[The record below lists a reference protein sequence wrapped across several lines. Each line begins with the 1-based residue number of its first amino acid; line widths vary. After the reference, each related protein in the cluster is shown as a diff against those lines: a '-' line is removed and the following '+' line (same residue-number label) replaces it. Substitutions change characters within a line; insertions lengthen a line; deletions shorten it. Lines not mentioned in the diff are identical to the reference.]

1 MKFTVPLK
9 SRLAHGVSFDILVLC
24 GVEVYVFSRTTA
36 IDSNRWMSKSETSE
50 PAKKSKRTS
59 ALPLKKII
67 IIII

>member
-50 PAKKSKRTS
+50 PAKNQRGH
-59 ALPLKKII
+59 LLYLFLKKKKKI
-67 IIII
+67 